1 MVAMATTLFTVYC
14 KLFHIMPYIIILKV
28 REFHQPTASRFSTA
42 RKNPVGLCP
51 PPSLNRLKG
60 RCKRENIVS
69 EAKLGPRRK
78 FCVFNICCVGSQT
91 RKHFGNTEEALI
103 FNVSRL
109 FLRLRAKA
117 TCSEDAE
124 FASGKQKCFASFPF
138 ARWLT
143 HATL

>member
-1 MVAMATTLFTVYC
+1 MYFSFLSRDNERQIRTGHTALFVLQTRI
-14 KLFHIMPYIIILKV
+14 LYINYQKFMMWYL
-28 REFHQPTASRFSTA
+28 SRRNSF
-42 RKNPVGLCP
+42 
-51 PPSLNRLKG
+51 KG
-60 RCKRENIVS
+60 RCKRGNIVA

-78 FCVFNICCVGSQT
+78 FCVFNMCCVGSQT
-91 RKHFGNTEEALI
+91 RKHFRNTEEALI

-138 ARWLT
+138 AL
-143 HATL
+143 